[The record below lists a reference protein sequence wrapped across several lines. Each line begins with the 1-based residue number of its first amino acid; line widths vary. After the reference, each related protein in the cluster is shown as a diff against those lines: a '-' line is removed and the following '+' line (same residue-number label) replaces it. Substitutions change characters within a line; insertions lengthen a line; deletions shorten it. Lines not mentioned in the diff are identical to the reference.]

1 MGMTTFEKRY
11 FSSKFYKKWSAS
23 YTIIHVHQNYSD
35 RSKAR
40 SYLNY
45 SRSNRNVLA
54 FRICRNFTISLR
66 TTEEDFEIII
76 YK

>member
-1 MGMTTFEKRY
+1 MGMTNFEKRY

-23 YTIIHVHQNYSD
+23 YNIIRVQYSD

-40 SYLNY
+40 FYLNY
-45 SRSNRNVLA
+45 FRSNRNVLA

-76 YK
+76 YT